1 MTPKPFGVLCF
12 IAIAIFI
19 LTPSVFAQ
27 QMSGMTGMP
36 GQSTDMGNMTMNQM
50 AYDVMTNG
58 IDYKIMISSNGV
70 LPTNIQ
76 FNQVQKS
83 LSFDVSGLTSR
94 NLVHYEVTI
103 PATLLSGNFT
113 AMLGGMQVN
122 TITEENDTSTTMHIN
137 VPSSFIKTN
146 SIGDS
151 SVMTVTSTQVVP
163 EFPASVTIITLVAF
177 AILITNSIRSKW
189 TN

>member
-1 MTPKPFGVLCF
+1 MTPKPFGILGF
-12 IAIAIFI
+12 AAIAIFT

-27 QMSGMTGMP
+27 QMPGMTGMS

-50 AYDVMTNG
+50 VYDVMTNG

-70 LPTNIQ
+70 LPTNVQ
-76 FNQVQKS
+76 FNQGQKS

-113 AMLGGMQVN
+113 AMLGGMQIN
-122 TITEENDTSTTMHIN
+122 TIPEGNDTSTTIHIN
-137 VPSSFIKTN
+137 VPSSFIKAN
-146 SIGDS
+146 NIGDS

-163 EFPASVTIITLVAF
+163 EFPMPMLLVVVSFIGIAF
-177 AILITNSIRSKW
+177 ISRILPKMR
-189 TN
+189 

>member
-1 MTPKPFGVLCF
+1 MTPKPFGILGF
-12 IAIAIFI
+12 AAIAIFTLI
-19 LTPSVFAQ
+19 PSVFAQ
-27 QMSGMTGMP
+27 QMPGMTGMS

-50 AYDVMTNG
+50 VYDVMING
-58 IDYKIMISSNGV
+58 IYYKIMISSNGV
-70 LPTNIQ
+70 LPTNVQ
-76 FNQVQKS
+76 FNQGQKS

-113 AMLGGMQVN
+113 VMLGGMQVN
-122 TITEENDTSTTMHIN
+122 TIPEGNDTSTTIHIN
-137 VPSSFIKTN
+137 VPSSFIKAN

-177 AILITNSIRSKW
+177 SILITNSIRSKLI
-189 TN
+189 N